1 MTEPLR
7 IGILGA
13 ARISDMSIIEP
24 ARQLGHRLVAVAARN
39 RQRAEQYAAEK
50 DIERVHDSY
59 GELINDPEVE
69 VVYNPLPNSLHAP
82 WNVAA
87 IRAGKHVFSE
97 KPFASNADEASYV
110 HALAASTSQVV
121 FEAFHY
127 RYHPI
132 FQRLLEISN
141 DGTIGELT
149 RFHVTMSMPAP
160 APDDLRWSW
169 SLSGGCLMDLG
180 CYCVHVI
187 RTLAASR
194 DSTVSLAGAAA
205 GQRADLPQMDE
216 WCNATFQLSDGVVAT
231 AAANMAGK
239 WNFSIAATGT
249 TGNAHVPNFI
259 HVHEDD
265 RLIIRTEGHGE
276 RIERLGRRS
285 TYAYQM
291 DALVG
296 AIRQGRLFPTTTTDA
311 VENMMLVDE
320 CYRASGFEPRQAMTI
335 KRG

>member
-13 ARISDMSIIEP
+13 ARISDLSIIEP
-24 ARQLGHRLVAVAARN
+24 AHQLGHRLVAVAARN
-39 RQRAEQYAAEK
+39 RQRAELYAAEN

-59 GELINDPEVE
+59 GEVINDPEVE

-82 WNVAA
+82 WNAAA
-87 IRAGKHVFSE
+87 IRAGKHVLSE

-132 FQRLLEISN
+132 FERLLEISN

-149 RFHVTMSMPAP
+149 HFHVTMSMPAP

-194 DSTVSLAGAAA
+194 DATVSLAAAEA
-205 GQRADLPQMDE
+205 GQRADLPRMDE
-216 WCNATFQLSDGVVAT
+216 WCNATFRLSDGQ
-231 AAANMAGK
+231 
-239 WNFSIAATGT
+239 
-249 TGNAHVPNFI
+249 
-259 HVHEDD
+259 
-265 RLIIRTEGHGE
+265 
-276 RIERLGRRS
+276 LGRPMPI
-285 TYAYQM
+285 T
-291 DALVG
+291 DADSDHPPHGRTAEALEITIARRKGVQHDLRLASG
-296 AIRQGRLFPTTTTDA
+296 QGRSGEWRHP
-311 VENMMLVDE
+311 
-320 CYRASGFEPRQAMTI
+320 RAGRRHRPQGRD
-335 KRG
+335 